1 MTSNAKAEG
10 RFDKSDLMSKR
21 DAAFRLQPA
30 RSCAPGTPAFG
41 LLVAPIK
48 ARPADFA
55 PLDHPC

>member
-30 RSCAPGTPAFG
+30 YSVEKLASR
-41 LLVAPIK
+41 L
-48 ARPADFA
+48 AD
-55 PLDHPC
+55 